1 MGRLMRRPGRFSHDF
16 MRRLSPDPS
25 AAPSAAL
32 HSCGGRTH
40 RSVLVPVDTTG
51 CQNRTTLLSQ
61 MRGSAGRP
69 SCECCSY
76 VLHAQLALIRLV
88 SCFISASATLVLLIE
103 GSQIS
108 T

>member
-51 CQNRTTLLSQ
+51 WNRTTLLSR

-76 VLHAQLALIRLV
+76 VLDALGPDPRSVVLHLGLGY
-88 SCFISASATLVLLIE
+88 ASATH
-103 GSQIS
+103 
-108 T
+108 